1 MLVSS
6 AQCAV
11 NALRTHNYEP
21 SPELNTAQHTKEL
34 LKKVRLIELK
44 TRGLSEHIFS
54 GEYHS
59 AFKGRGMTFSEVR
72 EYAPGDEVR
81 TIDWNV
87 TARFGHPFVK
97 VFEEERELTVML
109 VADVSGSGEFGTTDQ
124 LKRELIT
131 EACATIAFSAIK
143 NNDKVGLILFT
154 DTVEKFI
161 PPKKG
166 RTHILRLVREL
177 LEFRPQSRGTDITA
191 ALRYLNSVIKKRS
204 IAFLLSDMMDEDYEP
219 ALKIA
224 NRRHD
229 LVVLRTTD
237 PRESELPSMGLV
249 QFVDPETGDSRWVN
263 TSSRSVRNAFRAA
276 ALKHQNRTREI
287 LRRSGVDH
295 ATISTQEGYVRPL
308 MQLLKQRE
316 VR

>member
-1 MLVSS
+1 M
-6 AQCAV
+6 
-11 NALRTHNYEP
+11 
-21 SPELNTAQHTKEL
+21 NTAQHTKEL
-34 LKKVRLIELK
+34 LKKVHLIELK

-109 VADVSGSGEFGTTDQ
+109 VADVSGSGKFGTTDQ

-166 RTHILRLVREL
+166 RSHILRLVREL
-177 LEFRPQSRGTDITA
+177 LEFRPARRGTDITA

-204 IAFLLSDMMDEDYEP
+204 IAFLLSDMIDKDYEP

-229 LVVLRTTD
+229 LVVLRTAD
-237 PRESELPSMGLV
+237 PRESELPNMGLV
-249 QFVDPETGDSRWVN
+249 QFADPESGDSRWVN
-263 TSSRSVRNAFRAA
+263 TGSRAIRNAFRAS

-295 ATISTQEGYVRPL
+295 ATISTQDGYVRPL

>member
-1 MLVSS
+1 M
-6 AQCAV
+6 
-11 NALRTHNYEP
+11 
-21 SPELNTAQHTKEL
+21 NTTQHTKEL
-34 LKKVRLIELK
+34 LRKVRLIELK

-59 AFKGRGMTFSEVR
+59 AFKGRGMTFSEGSRSFSEVR
-72 EYAPGDEVR
+72 EYTPGDEVR

-109 VADVSGSGEFGTTDQ
+109 VADLSASGEFGTTDQ

-154 DTVEKFI
+154 GQVEKFI

-166 RTHILRLVREL
+166 RSHILRLVREL
-177 LEFRPQSRGTDITA
+177 LEFQPRERGTDITA

-204 IAFLLSDMMDEDYEP
+204 ITFLLSDMMDTDYEA

-237 PRESELPSMGLV
+237 PREGELPNIGLV
-249 QFVDPETGDSRWVN
+249 QFVDPETGEGRWVN
-263 TSSRSVRNAFRAA
+263 TGSRAIRNAFRAA

-295 ATISTQEGYVRPL
+295 ATISTQDGYVRPL

>member
-1 MLVSS
+1 MD
-6 AQCAV
+6 
-11 NALRTHNYEP
+11 
-21 SPELNTAQHTKEL
+21 TAQHTKEL
-34 LKKVRLIELK
+34 LKKVRLVELK

-72 EYAPGDEVR
+72 EYTPGDEVR

-109 VADVSGSGEFGTTDQ
+109 LADLSGSGDFGTSNL

-131 EACATIAFSAIK
+131 EVCATIAFSAIK
-143 NNDKVGLILFT
+143 NNDKVGMILFT
-154 DTVEKFI
+154 GRVEKFI

-166 RTHILRLVREL
+166 RSHILRIIREL
-177 LEFRPQSRGTDITA
+177 IEFRPEGRDTDIA
-191 ALRYLNSVIKKRS
+191 GALRYLNNVIKKRS
-204 IAFLLSDMMDEDYEP
+204 ISFLVSDLMASAYED

-229 LVVLRTTD
+229 LVVLRTSD
-237 PRESELPSMGLV
+237 PREQELPNVGLV
-249 QFVDPETGDSRWVN
+249 RFEDPETCELRWVD
-263 TSSRSVRNAFRAA
+263 TGSRSVRNSYRAA
-276 ALKHQNRTREI
+276 ALKHQQNTREI
-287 LRRSGVDH
+287 LKRSGVDH
-295 ATISTQEGYVRPL
+295 VTISTNEGYVRPL
-308 MQLLKQRE
+308 MRLFKQRE
-316 VR
+316 GAR

>member
-1 MLVSS
+1 M
-6 AQCAV
+6 
-11 NALRTHNYEP
+11 
-21 SPELNTAQHTKEL
+21 NTAQHTKEL
-34 LKKVRLIELK
+34 LKKVHLIELK

-54 GEYHS
+54 GEYQS

-72 EYAPGDEVR
+72 EYMPGDEVR

-109 VADVSGSGEFGTTDQ
+109 VADVSASEDFGTATQ

-143 NNDKVGLILFT
+143 NNDKVGLILFS
-154 DTVEKFI
+154 DRVEKFI

-166 RTHILRLVREL
+166 RTHILRLIREL
-177 LEFRPQSRGTDITA
+177 LEFRAAHRGTDITE
-191 ALRYLNSVIKKRS
+191 ALRYLNNVIKKRS
-204 IAFLLSDMMDEDYEP
+204 IAFLISDLMDEGYDD

-224 NRRHD
+224 NRKHD
-229 LVVLRTTD
+229 LIVLRTVD
-237 PRESELPSMGLV
+237 PREGELPNMGLV
-249 QFVDPETGDSRWVN
+249 QFTDPETGSVRWVN
-263 TSSRSVRNAFRAA
+263 TASRAIRNAYRAA
-276 ALKHQNRTREI
+276 ALKRHNRSREL

-295 ATISTQEGYVRPL
+295 ATISTSGGYVKPL
-308 MQLLKQRE
+308 MNLFKQRE
-316 VR
+316 GGR

>member
-1 MLVSS
+1 MD
-6 AQCAV
+6 
-11 NALRTHNYEP
+11 T
-21 SPELNTAQHTKEL
+21 TQHTKEL
-34 LKKVRLIELK
+34 LRKVRLIELK

-72 EYAPGDEVR
+72 EYAHGDEVR

-87 TARFGHPFVK
+87 TARFGHPCVK
-97 VFEEERELTVML
+97 VFEEERELTAML
-109 VADVSGSGEFGTTDQ
+109 VADVSGSENFGTAGQ

-131 EACATIAFSAIK
+131 EVCATIAFSAIR
-143 NNDKVGLILFT
+143 NNDKVGLVLFS
-154 DTVEKFI
+154 DRVEKFI

-177 LEFRPQSRGTDITA
+177 LETRPTGKGTDITG

-204 IAFLLSDMMDEDYEP
+204 IAFVVSDMMDEGYEQ

-229 LVVLRTTD
+229 LVVLRTAD
-237 PRESELPSMGLV
+237 PRESELPNVGLV
-249 QFVDPETGDSRWVN
+249 HFTCPETGAARWVN
-263 TSSRSVRNAFRAA
+263 TGSRSVRNAYRAA
-276 ALKHQNRTREI
+276 ALKHQHRTQEI
-287 LRRSGVDH
+287 LLRAGVDH
-295 ATISTQEGYVRPL
+295 ATITTHEGYVRPL
-308 MQLLKQRE
+308 MRLFKQRE
-316 VR
+316 GLR

>member
-1 MLVSS
+1 M
-6 AQCAV
+6 
-11 NALRTHNYEP
+11 NN
-21 SPELNTAQHTKEL
+21 AQHTKDL

-72 EYAPGDEVR
+72 EYTPGDEVR

-97 VFEEERELTVML
+97 VFEEERELTAML
-109 VADVSGSGEFGTTDQ
+109 VADLSGSGEFGTTGQ

-166 RTHILRLVREL
+166 RSHILRLVREL

-204 IAFLLSDMMDEDYEP
+204 ITFLLSDMMDTDYE
-219 ALKIA
+219 AAMKIA

-237 PRESELPSMGLV
+237 PREGDLPNMGLV
-249 QFVDPETGDSRWVN
+249 QFVDPETGATRWVN
-263 TSSRSVRNAFRAA
+263 TGSRAIRNAFRAA

-295 ATISTQEGYVRPL
+295 ATISTQYGYVRPL

>member
-1 MLVSS
+1 M
-6 AQCAV
+6 
-11 NALRTHNYEP
+11 
-21 SPELNTAQHTKEL
+21 NTAQHTKEL

-59 AFKGRGMTFSEVR
+59 AFKGRGMTFNEVR
-72 EYAPGDEVR
+72 EYSAGDEVR

-109 VADVSGSGEFGTTDQ
+109 LADLSASEDFGSGEQ

-131 EACATIAFSAIK
+131 EACATIAFSAIR
-143 NNDKVGLILFT
+143 NNDKVGLLLFT
-154 DTVEKFI
+154 DRVEKFI

-166 RTHILRLVREL
+166 RGHILRIIREL
-177 LEFRPQSRGTDITA
+177 IEHRPSGRGTDISA
-191 ALRYLNSVIKKRS
+191 ALRYFNSIIKKRS
-204 IAFLLSDMMDEDYEP
+204 IAFLVSDLFDSGFED

-237 PRESELPSMGLV
+237 PREDSLPAMGLV
-249 QFVDPETGDSRWVN
+249 RFEDPETGEQRLVD
-263 TSSRSVRNAFRAA
+263 TGSRSVRNAYRAA
-276 ALKHQNRTREI
+276 ALKHQQRTREA
-287 LRRSGVDH
+287 LRRAGVDH
-295 ATISTQEGYVRPL
+295 AVIGTDIGYVRPL
-308 MQLLKQRE
+308 MRLLQQRDSN
-316 VR
+316 R

>member
-1 MLVSS
+1 M
-6 AQCAV
+6 
-11 NALRTHNYEP
+11 
-21 SPELNTAQHTKEL
+21 NTAQHTKEL

-72 EYAPGDEVR
+72 EYTPGDEVR

-109 VADVSGSGEFGTTDQ
+109 VADVSGSGDFGTAHQ

-143 NNDKVGLILFT
+143 NNDKVGLILFS
-154 DTVEKFI
+154 DGVEKFI

-166 RTHILRLVREL
+166 RSHILRLVREL
-177 LEFRPQSRGTDITA
+177 LEFKPRSSGTDITA

-204 IAFLLSDMMDEDYEP
+204 IAFLLSDMMDEHYEP

-237 PRESELPSMGLV
+237 PREGELPDVGMV
-249 QFVDPETGDSRWVN
+249 QFVDPETGHTRWVN
-263 TSSRSVRNAFRAA
+263 TGSKAVRNAFRAA
-276 ALKHQNRTREI
+276 ALKHQNRTREV
-287 LRRSGVDH
+287 LRRSGVDQ
-295 ATISTQEGYVRPL
+295 ATISTSEGYVRPL
-308 MQLLKQRE
+308 MQLLKNRE
-316 VR
+316 LK

>member
-1 MLVSS
+1 M
-6 AQCAV
+6 
-11 NALRTHNYEP
+11 
-21 SPELNTAQHTKEL
+21 NTIQHTKEL

-72 EYAPGDEVR
+72 EYSPGDEVR

-109 VADVSGSGEFGTTDQ
+109 MADVSGSEDFGTNTL

-131 EACATIAFSAIK
+131 EVCATLAFSAIK
-143 NNDKVGLILFT
+143 NNDKVGLILFS
-154 DTVEKFI
+154 DRVEKFI

-166 RTHILRLVREL
+166 RSHILRLIREL
-177 LEFRPQSRGTDITA
+177 LEFRAEQRGTDITA
-191 ALRYLNSVIKKRS
+191 ALKYLNSVLKKRC
-204 IAFLLSDMMDEDYEP
+204 ITFLVSDMMDAGYED
-219 ALKIA
+219 AMKIA

-229 LVVLRTTD
+229 LVVLRTSD
-237 PRESELPSMGLV
+237 AREGELPNMGLV
-249 QFVDPETGDSRWVN
+249 RFEDPESGLLRWVD
-263 TSSRSVRNAFRAA
+263 TGSKAIRNAYRAA
-276 ALKHQNRTREI
+276 ALKHQTRTRDI

-295 ATISTQEGYVRPL
+295 ATITTHAGYVRPL
-308 MQLLKQRE
+308 MQLFKQRE
-316 VR
+316 AGR

>member
-1 MLVSS
+1 MNSS
-6 AQCAV
+6 
-11 NALRTHNYEP
+11 
-21 SPELNTAQHTKEL
+21 AQHTKEL

-109 VADVSGSGEFGTTDQ
+109 LADLSASGDFGSTSQ
-124 LKRELIT
+124 LKRELTT

-143 NNDKVGLILFT
+143 NNDKVGLLLFT
-154 DTVEKFI
+154 DRVEKFI

-166 RTHILRLVREL
+166 RAHILRIIREL
-177 LEFRPQSRGTDITA
+177 IEFTPQGTGTDVTG

-204 IAFLLSDMMDEDYEP
+204 IAFLVSDLLDTGYED

-229 LVVLRTTD
+229 LVVLRTSD
-237 PRESELPSMGLV
+237 PRELELPNVGLV
-249 QFVDPETGDSRWVN
+249 RMADPETGEVAWVD
-263 TSSRSVRNAFRAA
+263 TSNRRVRNAYRAA
-276 ALKHQNRTREI
+276 GLKHQQRAREI

-295 ATISTQEGYVRPL
+295 AVITTDLGYVRPL
-308 MQLLKQRE
+308 MRLFKQRE
-316 VR
+316 SAR

>member
-1 MLVSS
+1 M
-6 AQCAV
+6 
-11 NALRTHNYEP
+11 
-21 SPELNTAQHTKEL
+21 NTQQHTKEL

-72 EYAPGDEVR
+72 EYTPGDEVR

-109 VADVSGSGEFGTTDQ
+109 VADVSGSGEFGTAQQ

-143 NNDKVGLILFT
+143 NNDKVGLILFS

-166 RTHILRLVREL
+166 RSHILRLVREL
-177 LEFRPQSRGTDITA
+177 LEFRAASKGTDITA
-191 ALRYLNSVIKKRS
+191 ALSYLNSVIKKRS

-219 ALKIA
+219 AIKIA

-237 PRESELPSMGLV
+237 PRESELPNVGLV
-249 QFVDPETGDSRWVN
+249 QFMDPETGDSRWVN
-263 TSSRSVRNAFRAA
+263 TGSRSVRNAFRAA
-276 ALKHQNRTREI
+276 ALKHQNRTREL

-308 MQLLKQRE
+308 MQLLKQRD